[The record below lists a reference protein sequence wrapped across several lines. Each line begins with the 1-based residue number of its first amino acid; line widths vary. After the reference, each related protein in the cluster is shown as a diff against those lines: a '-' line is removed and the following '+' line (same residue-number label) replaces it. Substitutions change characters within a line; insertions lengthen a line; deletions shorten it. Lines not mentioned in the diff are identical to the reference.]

1 VAKRLL
7 PGRKQT
13 IGHPPG
19 SCSFPLH
26 LSSLTNL
33 LFSTHLSS
41 SVTLLGSMSTD
52 KELYKLEL
60 LSLVARVSEELFNH
74 TKLQDKTLAEYVIAV
89 G

>member
-1 VAKRLL
+1 
-7 PGRKQT
+7 
-13 IGHPPG
+13 
-19 SCSFPLH
+19 
-26 LSSLTNL
+26 
-33 LFSTHLSS
+33 
-41 SVTLLGSMSTD
+41 MSTD